1 MKKLILVVVTSAALL
16 QVGSAAAIAVS
27 ESKTNVNQRQFGKQN
42 IEVGRGA
49 RGDVM
54 SNAQVQQAL
63 TQLAK
68 ALSEAGATASAS
80 VSLPPIPL

>member
-27 ESKTNVNQRQFGKQN
+27 ESKTDVNQRQFGKQN

-49 RGDVM
+49 KGNVM

-63 TQLAK
+63 KQLA
-68 ALSEAGATASAS
+68 EAVSHAEASAS
-80 VSLPPIPL
+80 FSAQLPPIPL